1 MAYGGGE
8 DIKKNYDFVDDF
20 NELEI
25 RITKRCICKVCDKQL
40 ENEKIIYIK
49 SFRLH
54 AQPFHICISCWK
66 QINKLVEENELEE
79 AVYGDSTKKKLE
91 KWVKDNYKQYSTEWT
106 YEKIGR
112 AHV

>member
-1 MAYGGGE
+1 M
-8 DIKKNYDFVDDF
+8 
-20 NELEI
+20 EI

-106 YEKIGR
+106 YERSAGNEQN
-112 AHV
+112 V